1 MAAHKNEKQYY
12 IKLNDALI
20 PVSHEVYVW
29 HNRWIANQRH
39 YARRDGKC
47 SHANYH
53 FCDGECK
60 DCPWWQDGF
69 KMLPLRKVFGHTG
82 ELETADFDS
91 TSPAMDEIVAD
102 RIHLE
107 KLYRRLNSIV
117 PDGALVFRLRA
128 LHYTEREI
136 TDVLGNCSQSTVHY
150 RIQKM
155 DEYMRKHRDK
165 FEEFLR

>member
-1 MAAHKNEKQYY
+1 MAAHKDGKQYF
-12 IKLNDALI
+12 IKLRDELI
-20 PVSHEVYVW
+20 PVSKEVYIW
-29 HNRWIANQRH
+29 HNRWVANQRH

-47 SHANYH
+47 SHASYH

-69 KMLPLRKVFGHTG
+69 QMLPLSKVLGHAG
-82 ELETADFDS
+82 ELETADLDS

-102 RIHLE
+102 RIRLE
-107 KLYRRLNSIV
+107 KLYKRLDTIV
-117 PDGALVFRLRA
+117 PDGARVFRLRA

-136 TDVLGNCSQSTVHY
+136 AEELGYCSQSTIHY

-155 DEYMRKHRDK
+155 DEFIRKRRRDL
-165 FEEFLR
+165 EDFLC